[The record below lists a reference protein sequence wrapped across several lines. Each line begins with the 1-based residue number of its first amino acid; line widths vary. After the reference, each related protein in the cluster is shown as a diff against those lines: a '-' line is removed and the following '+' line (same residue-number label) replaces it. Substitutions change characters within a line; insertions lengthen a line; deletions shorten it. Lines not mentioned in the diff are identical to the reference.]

1 MSQAYENLLLEV
13 EDRVAVVTVNR
24 PQKLNALDAKTIAEL
39 TDAFTRVRDDGGIRA
54 AVLTGAGEKAFVAGA
69 DISEIRALDPATG
82 RTMAERGQRLTR
94 LVEQA
99 GKPVLAAINGF
110 ALGGGCELAMACH
123 LRVAARNARL
133 GQPEVNLGI
142 IPGYGGS
149 QRLARLIGE
158 GKAME
163 LVLTGAMLSAE
174 EAAALGL
181 VNRVVERGDARSA
194 ALAWAKA
201 LAETK
206 PPLALKAAIEAVHEG
221 LSMTLDEGLALEAR
235 LFGVLCGTED
245 MREGTAAF
253 LEKRPAA
260 FTGR

>member
-1 MSQAYENLLLEV
+1 MYQNLLFEV
-13 EDRVAVVTVNR
+13 ADRVAVVTVNR
-24 PQKLNALDAKTIAEL
+24 PQKLNALDMQTIAEL
-39 TDAFTRVRDDGGIRA
+39 TAAFTHVRDDAAIGA
-54 AVLTGAGEKAFVAGA
+54 AVLTGAGDKAFVAGA
-69 DISEIRALDPATG
+69 DIGEIRALDPAAG
-82 RTMAERGQRLTR
+82 RAMAERGQALTR
-94 LVEQA
+94 LMERA
-99 GKPVLAAINGF
+99 GKPVIAAIGGF
-110 ALGGGCELAMACH
+110 ALGGGCELSMACH

-163 LVLTGAMLSAE
+163 LVLTGATVTAE

-181 VNRVVERGDARSA
+181 VNRVVEPGEARA
-194 ALAWAKA
+194 AAIAWARE
-201 LAETK
+201 LVTGK
-206 PPLALKAAIEAVHEG
+206 PPLALEAAIEAVHDG
-221 LSMTLDEGLALEAR
+221 LSLSLGEGLALEAR
-235 LFGVLCGTED
+235 LFGQLCGTAD

-253 LEKRPAA
+253 LEKRPAR